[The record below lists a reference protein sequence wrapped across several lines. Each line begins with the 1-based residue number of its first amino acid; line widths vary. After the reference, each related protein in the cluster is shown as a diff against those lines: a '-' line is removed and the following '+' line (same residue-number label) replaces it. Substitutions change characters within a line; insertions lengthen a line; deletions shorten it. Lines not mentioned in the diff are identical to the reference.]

1 MERFNN
7 ISSASGYVPPEK
19 AVKAIRRVIEDELG
33 MGWDEFT
40 GASRNARQVEMRT
53 TAVEALFRMS
63 SDAAHHLTEEA
74 AAAALGIA
82 RTRLHFHR
90 ERYAAFASIYR
101 GYTTAA
107 DSLEAAAR
115 DYVAP

>member
-1 MERFNN
+1 M
-7 ISSASGYVPPEK
+7 
-19 AVKAIRRVIEDELG
+19 KAIRRVIEDELR

-40 GASRNARQVEMRT
+40 GSSRNARQVEIRT
-53 TAVEALFRMS
+53 TAIEALFRMS
-63 SDAAHHLTEEA
+63 SDATHHLTEEA
-74 AAAALGIA
+74 AAAVMGIA

-90 ERYAAFASIYR
+90 ERYASFARIYR

-115 DYVAP
+115 DYVAL